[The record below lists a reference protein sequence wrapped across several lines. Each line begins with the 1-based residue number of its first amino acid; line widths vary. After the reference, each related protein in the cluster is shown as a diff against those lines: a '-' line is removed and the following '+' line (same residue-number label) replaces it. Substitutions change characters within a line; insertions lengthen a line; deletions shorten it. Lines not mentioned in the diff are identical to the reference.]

1 MNREITNKL
10 SMTQNEIRQVVADQF
25 RLFEEEYHRHTYS
38 GVQLM
43 QEVNDYVDRRSG
55 KRLRPL
61 LLLLAD
67 GGRDIV
73 RASRLAAAMEMLHS
87 ASLMHDD
94 VVDESTERRGQESVN
109 GHWGNAVAVLCG
121 DYYLSR
127 VMNIMNELDEKE
139 ATRIVNNVV
148 KEMCEGE
155 LIQQQYLRGGVFD
168 KGSYMDVIYKKTAVL
183 MRSCCE
189 LGNPLLREFGEHFGM
204 AFQLRDDLMDYGTE
218 ETKTLPPLKELQ
230 AAFEQRIEAA
240 VDSLSKLPE
249 TPYTKAL
256 KHLALNL
263 LQLSA

>member
-1 MNREITNKL
+1 
-10 SMTQNEIRQVVADQF
+10 MTQSEIRQVVAEQF
-25 RLFEEEYHRHTYS
+25 RLFEQEYHRNTYS

-61 LLLLAD
+61 LLLLSD
-67 GGRDIV
+67 GGSNVD
-73 RASRLAAAMEMLHS
+73 RAVRLAAAMEMLHS

-94 VVDESTERRGQESVN
+94 VVDQSLERRGQDSVN

-127 VMNIMNELDEKE
+127 VMNIMNELDEKN
-139 ATRIVNNVV
+139 ATRIVNDVV

-189 LGNPLLREFGEHFGM
+189 LGDPRLREFGEHFGM

-218 ETKTLPPLKELQ
+218 ETKTLPSREELQ
-230 AAFEQRIEAA
+230 TAFQQRVQSA
-240 VDSLSKLPE
+240 VDSLSEFPQ
-249 TPYTKAL
+249 TVYINAL
-256 KHLALNL
+256 KHLVLNL
-263 LQLSA
+263 LKMGA